1 MDIIEL
7 KSAWE
12 LLQRDVIKNDKVS
25 ENEILSSIHGKSK
38 SEIAKIKRGLHLK
51 FIIASL
57 SIVGV
62 IGLALISIISPSIN
76 PLDAIFSPLE
86 SAAFF
91 LVMALLVSIMV
102 YFNYKAY
109 SQIKAVQNS
118 SLNLRDNLKSFI
130 DAMKK
135 AIAFNILSDTLM
147 TPVISAWVYYAYA
160 FENHQLGL
168 DLRTALLFVIPIA
181 IGFISY
187 FLQKLMQH
195 LKFGKY
201 LRRLNAYLESLQ
213 K

>member
-12 LLQRDVIKNDKVS
+12 LLQRDVIKNDKVG
-25 ENEILSSIHGKSK
+25 ENEIISSIHGKSK

-57 SIVGV
+57 SIVGA
-62 IGLALISIISPSIN
+62 IGLALVSIVSPSIN

-86 SAAFF
+86 STAFF
-91 LVMALLVSIMV
+91 SVMALLVSIMV

-109 SQIKAVQNS
+109 SQIKAVQKS

-130 DAMKK
+130 NAMKK

-147 TPVISAWVYYAYA
+147 TPVISAWIYYAYA
-160 FENHQLGL
+160 FENHPLGL

-201 LRRLNAYLESLQ
+201 LRRLNGYLESLQ

>member
-1 MDIIEL
+1 
-7 KSAWE
+7 
-12 LLQRDVIKNDKVS
+12 
-25 ENEILSSIHGKSK
+25 
-38 SEIAKIKRGLHLK
+38 LK

-57 SIVGV
+57 SIVGA
-62 IGLALISIISPSIN
+62 IGLALISIVSPSIN
-76 PLDAIFSPLE
+76 PLDVIFSPIE
-86 SAAFF
+86 STAFF
-91 LVMALLVSIMV
+91 SVMALSVSVMV

-109 SQIKAVQNS
+109 SQIKAVQKS

-130 DAMKK
+130 DAMNR

-160 FENHQLGL
+160 FENHPLGF

-201 LRRLNAYLESLQ
+201 LSRLNGYLESLQ

>member
-57 SIVGV
+57 SIVGA
-62 IGLALISIISPSIN
+62 IGLALISTISPSIN

-86 SAAFF
+86 STAFF

-118 SLNLRDNLKSFI
+118 SLNLRDNLKNFI

-147 TPVISAWVYYAYA
+147 TPVVSAWVYYAYA
-160 FENHQLGL
+160 FENHQLGF
-168 DLRTALLFVIPIA
+168 DLRTALLFIIPIA

-201 LRRLNAYLESLQ
+201 LARLNGYLESLQ